1 MLRKVVGL
9 LLFIGLPYQVMAEEK
24 PLQLMASIKPL
35 QLLVSALIE
44 EGDSVS
50 LLLAPGQSPHDYQL
64 KPSDRIAMNEA
75 QLLVWMGPRLE
86 RFLTKPVSLLP
97 AAQRLSL
104 LPEAEGLEAAGQHDE
119 HDHHHH
125 GHAVDDDPHRWL
137 DPLQAIAMAEQISRQ
152 LIELAPERQAQWQA
166 NFQAFAQAM
175 HALNQQLQQ
184 QFSTQP
190 KPYMVLH
197 DAYGHFEARYGIRR
211 LAALSIS
218 PERQPGAKHIWQ
230 LKQQIATG
238 EVACVFREPQYQP
251 KILNNLL
258 AGSGVR
264 TGLLDPLATA
274 FSPSK
279 TAFQEF
285 LAGFAKALADC
296 LYTKADA

>member
-9 LLFIGLPYQVMAEEK
+9 VLLIGLPYQTMAEEK

-35 QLLVSALIE
+35 QLLVAALIE

-64 KPSDRIAMNEA
+64 KPSDRFAMNEA
-75 QLLVWMGPRLE
+75 ELLVWMGPSLE

-97 AAQRLSL
+97 PAKRLSL
-104 LPEAEGLEAAGQHDE
+104 LPEAEAIEEAGQHDE

-125 GHAVDDDPHRWL
+125 GEAIDDDPHRWL
-137 DPLQAIAMAEQISRQ
+137 DPLQAIAMAEQISQQ
-152 LIELAPERQAQWQA
+152 LVRLAPERQAQWQA
-166 NFQAFAQAM
+166 NFQAFAQSM
-175 HALNQQLQQ
+175 QALNQQLQQ
-184 QFSTQP
+184 QFSTKP

-218 PERQPGAKHIWQ
+218 PERPPGAKHIWQ
-230 LKQQIATG
+230 LKQRISKG
-238 EVACVFREPQYQP
+238 EVVCVFREPQYQP
-251 KILNNLL
+251 KILNSLL
-258 AGSGVR
+258 AGSDVRVGV
-264 TGLLDPLATA
+264 LDPLASA

-279 TAFQEF
+279 KAFQAF
-285 LAGFAKALADC
+285 LADFAKALSDC
-296 LYTKADA
+296 LYANSEV